1 MKIGEFAKK
10 TSWNESTIRYYINHG
25 LLGPSRKNGQYVF
38 EEHDLQV
45 AQRINELKEAGLS
58 LEEIS
63 KFLLPLLLSEGFNE
77 VFADEQKDILK
88 RKLQEIQKE
97 QEALTRQAER
107 IQRMLQEKP
116 VLSNKLTGFPLE
128 ALSYL
133 RCPLCGEEL
142 KLKDGV
148 LDRNGVSSAK
158 LCCSACGEE
167 LVIIDGILCPIKFL
181 DRYQEAASAPL
192 QDDSGEW
199 GNQKESSLEKQ
210 LAAYQRKFF
219 KALEEY
225 SARCAPKVFLLTDA
239 DNSILL
245 LRCLEKLPADCL
257 IFVQGGTDLPA
268 IKKIYSDFQGHLVA
282 YLFTDIHKL
291 PLQKACL
298 DGISRIVLP
307 GSKPASLEP
316 YLKENGTIFSTDVN
330 ADGEV
335 ELKY

>member
-10 TSWNESTIRYYINHG
+10 MNWNESTIRYYINHG

-77 VFADEQKDILK
+77 VFADEQKAILK
-88 RKLQEIQKE
+88 RKLQTIQKE
-97 QEALTRQAER
+97 QEALARQTDR

-142 KLKDGV
+142 KLKDGA

-158 LCCSACGEE
+158 LRCSACGEE
-167 LVIIDGILCPIKFL
+167 LIIIDGILCPVKFW

-192 QDDSGEW
+192 QNDSGEW
-199 GNQKESSLEKQ
+199 GNQKESSWEKQ
-210 LAAYQRKFF
+210 LVAYQKKFS

-245 LRCLEKLPADCL
+245 LRCLENLPSDCL
-257 IFVQGGTDLPA
+257 IFIQGGTDLPA
-268 IKKIYSDFQGHLVA
+268 IKKIFSDFQGHLVA

-291 PLQKACL
+291 PFQKECL

-330 ADGEV
+330 TDGKV
-335 ELKY
+335 ELKD

>member
-1 MKIGEFAKK
+1 
-10 TSWNESTIRYYINHG
+10 
-25 LLGPSRKNGQYVF
+25 
-38 EEHDLQV
+38 
-45 AQRINELKEAGLS
+45 
-58 LEEIS
+58 
-63 KFLLPLLLSEGFNE
+63 
-77 VFADEQKDILK
+77 QKDILK

-167 LVIIDGILCPIKFL
+167 LIIIDGILCPIKFL

-199 GNQKESSLEKQ
+199 GNQKESSWEKQ
-210 LAAYQRKFF
+210 LVAYQKKFS

-245 LRCLEKLPADCL
+245 LRCLENLPSDCL
-257 IFVQGGTDLPA
+257 IFIQGGTDLPA
-268 IKKIYSDFQGHLVA
+268 IKKIFSDFQGHLVA

-291 PLQKACL
+291 PLQKVCL
-298 DGISRIVLP
+298 NGISQIVLP
-307 GSKPASLEP
+307 RSKHASLEP

>member
-10 TSWNESTIRYYINHG
+10 TNWNESTIRYYINHG
-25 LLGPSRKNGQYVF
+25 LLGPSQKNGQYVF

-45 AQRINELKEAGLS
+45 ARRINELKEAGLS

-77 VFADEQKDILK
+77 VFADEQKTILK
-88 RKLQEIQKE
+88 RKLLAIQKE
-97 QEALTRQAER
+97 QEELARQTDR

-116 VLSNKLTGFPLE
+116 ALSNTPMGFPLE

-148 LDRNGVSSAK
+148 LDRKGVSSAK
-158 LCCSACGEE
+158 LHCPTCNEE
-167 LVIIDGILCPIKFL
+167 LEIVDGILCPVKFL
-181 DRYQEAASAPL
+181 DRYKEATSAPL
-192 QDDSGEW
+192 KDDSGEW
-199 GNQKESSLEKQ
+199 GNQKESSWEKQ
-210 LAAYQRKFF
+210 LVTYQRKFS
-219 KALEEY
+219 KTLEEY

-268 IKKIYSDFQGHLVA
+268 IKKIFSDFQGHPVA
-282 YLFTDIHKL
+282 YLFTDVHKL
-291 PLQKACL
+291 PLQKTCL
-298 DGISRIVLP
+298 DGISRIAWP
-307 GSKPASLEP
+307 RSKPASLEP
-316 YLKENGTIFSTDVN
+316 YLKENGTFFSTDVN

-335 ELKY
+335 ELEY

>member
-97 QEALTRQAER
+97 QEALARQAER

-116 VLSNKLTGFPLE
+116 VLSNKLMGFPLE

-167 LVIIDGILCPIKFL
+167 LVIIDGILCPITFL

-192 QDDSGEW
+192 KDDSGEW
-199 GNQKESSLEKQ
+199 GNKKESSLEKQ
-210 LAAYQRKFF
+210 LAAYQRKFS

-268 IKKIYSDFQGHLVA
+268 IKKIYSDFQGHSVA

-298 DGISRIVLP
+298 NGISQIVLP
-307 GSKPASLEP
+307 RSKHASLEP
-316 YLKENGTIFSTDVN
+316 YLKEKGTIFSTDVN

>member
-88 RKLQEIQKE
+88 RKLQEIQKA

-158 LCCSACGEE
+158 RCCSACGEE

-192 QDDSGEW
+192 KDDSGEW
-199 GNQKESSLEKQ
+199 GNKKESSLEKQ
-210 LAAYQRKFF
+210 LAAYQRKFS

-268 IKKIYSDFQGHLVA
+268 IKKIFSDFQGHLVA

-291 PLQKACL
+291 PFQKERL
-298 DGISRIVLP
+298 DGISRIVFP

-330 ADGEV
+330 TDGKV
-335 ELKY
+335 ELKD

>member
-192 QDDSGEW
+192 KDDSGEW
-199 GNQKESSLEKQ
+199 GNKKESSLEKQ
-210 LAAYQRKFF
+210 LAAYQRKFS

-268 IKKIYSDFQGHLVA
+268 IKKIFSDFQGHLVA

-291 PLQKACL
+291 PFQKERL
-298 DGISRIVLP
+298 DGISRIVFP

-330 ADGEV
+330 TDGKV
-335 ELKY
+335 ELKD

>member
-10 TSWNESTIRYYINHG
+10 TNWNESTIRYYINHG

-38 EEHDLQV
+38 EEHDLHV

-97 QEALTRQAER
+97 QEALARQTDR

-158 LCCSACGEE
+158 LCCSACREE
-167 LVIIDGILCPIKFL
+167 LVIIDGILCPVKFW

-199 GNQKESSLEKQ
+199 GNQKESSWEKQ
-210 LAAYQRKFF
+210 LVAYQGKFS

-257 IFVQGGTDLPA
+257 IFIQGGADLPA
-268 IKKIYSDFQGHLVA
+268 IKKIFSDFQGHLVA

-291 PLQKACL
+291 PFQEECL

-316 YLKENGTIFSTDVN
+316 YLKEKGTILSTDVN
-330 ADGEV
+330 ADGKV

>member
-158 LCCSACGEE
+158 LRCSACGEE

-192 QDDSGEW
+192 KDDSGEW
-199 GNQKESSLEKQ
+199 GNKKESSLEKQ
-210 LAAYQRKFF
+210 LAAYQRKFS

-257 IFVQGGTDLPA
+257 IFVQGG
-268 IKKIYSDFQGHLVA
+268 
-282 YLFTDIHKL
+282 
-291 PLQKACL
+291 
-298 DGISRIVLP
+298 
-307 GSKPASLEP
+307 
-316 YLKENGTIFSTDVN
+316 N
-330 ADGEV
+330 
-335 ELKY
+335 

>member
-10 TSWNESTIRYYINHG
+10 TNWNESTIRYYINYG
-25 LLGPSRKNGQYVF
+25 LLGPSQKNGQYVF

-77 VFADEQKDILK
+77 VLADEQKAILK
-88 RKLQEIQKE
+88 RKLQAIQKE
-97 QEALTRQAER
+97 QEELARQTDR

-116 VLSNKLTGFPLE
+116 VLSNTPRGFPLE
-128 ALSYL
+128 ALPYL

-158 LCCSACGEE
+158 LHCPSCNEE
-167 LVIIDGILCPIKFL
+167 LEIIDGILCPVKFL
-181 DRYQEAASAPL
+181 DRYKEAASASL
-192 QDDSGEW
+192 KDDSGEW
-199 GNQKESSLEKQ
+199 GNQKESFWEKQ
-210 LAAYQRKFF
+210 LVTYQKKFS
-219 KALEEY
+219 KTLEEY
-225 SARCAPKVFLLTDA
+225 SARCAPKVFLVTDA

-245 LRCLEKLPADCL
+245 LRCLEKLPSDCL

-268 IKKIYSDFQGHLVA
+268 IKKIFSDFRGHLVA
-282 YLFTDIHKL
+282 YLFTDIFKL
-291 PLQKACL
+291 PLQKACM
-298 DGISRIVLP
+298 DGISQIVLP
-307 GSKPASLEP
+307 RSKHATLEP

>member
-158 LCCSACGEE
+158 LRCSACGEE

-192 QDDSGEW
+192 KDDSGEW
-199 GNQKESSLEKQ
+199 GNKKESSLEKQ
-210 LAAYQRKFF
+210 LAAYQRKFS

-268 IKKIYSDFQGHLVA
+268 IKKIYSDFQGHSVA

-298 DGISRIVLP
+298 NGISQIVLP
-307 GSKPASLEP
+307 RSKHASLEP
-316 YLKENGTIFSTDVN
+316 YLKEKGTIFSTDVN

>member
-10 TSWNESTIRYYINHG
+10 TNWNESTIRYYINHG
-25 LLGPSRKNGQYVF
+25 LLGPSQKNGQYVF

-77 VFADEQKDILK
+77 VFADEQKAILK
-88 RKLQEIQKE
+88 RKLQAIQKE
-97 QEALTRQAER
+97 QEKLARQTDR

-116 VLSNKLTGFPLE
+116 VLSNTPMGFPLE
-128 ALSYL
+128 ALFYL

-158 LCCSACGEE
+158 LHCSACGEE
-167 LVIIDGILCPIKFL
+167 LVIIDGILCPVKFL
-181 DRYQEAASAPL
+181 DRYKEATSIPL

-199 GNQKESSLEKQ
+199 GKQKQSSLEKR
-210 LAAYQRKFF
+210 LVAYQRKFS

-225 SARCAPKVFLLTDA
+225 SVRCAPKAFLVTDA

-257 IFVQGGTDLPA
+257 IFVQGGMDLPA
-268 IKKIYSDFQGHLVA
+268 IKKIFLDFQGHPVA
-282 YLFTDIHKL
+282 YLFTDVHKL

-298 DGISRIVLP
+298 DGISRTVLP

-330 ADGEV
+330 TDGEV

>member
-97 QEALTRQAER
+97 QEALARQAER

-116 VLSNKLTGFPLE
+116 VLSNKLMGFPLE

-192 QDDSGEW
+192 KDDSGEW
-199 GNQKESSLEKQ
+199 GNKKESSLEKQ
-210 LAAYQRKFF
+210 LAAYQRKFS

-268 IKKIYSDFQGHLVA
+268 IKKIYSDFQGHSVA

-298 DGISRIVLP
+298 NGISQIVLP
-307 GSKPASLEP
+307 RSKHASLEP
-316 YLKENGTIFSTDVN
+316 YLKEKGTIFSTDVN

>member
-10 TSWNESTIRYYINHG
+10 TNWNESTIRYYINHG
-25 LLGPSRKNGQYVF
+25 LLGPSQKNGQYVF

-77 VFADEQKDILK
+77 VFADEQKTILK
-88 RKLQEIQKE
+88 RKLQTIQKE
-97 QEALTRQAER
+97 QEALARQTDR

-142 KLKDGV
+142 KLKDGA

-167 LVIIDGILCPIKFL
+167 LIIIDGILCPIKFL

-199 GNQKESSLEKQ
+199 GNQKESSWEKQ
-210 LAAYQRKFF
+210 LVAYQKKFS

-225 SARCAPKVFLLTDA
+225 SARCAPKVFLLTDT

-245 LRCLEKLPADCL
+245 LRCLENLPSDCL
-257 IFVQGGTDLPA
+257 IFIQGGTDLPA
-268 IKKIYSDFQGHLVA
+268 IKKIFSDFQGHLVA

-291 PLQKACL
+291 PFQKERL
-298 DGISRIVLP
+298 DGISRIVFP

-330 ADGEV
+330 TDGKV
-335 ELKY
+335 ELKD

>member
-63 KFLLPLLLSEGFNE
+63 KFLLPSLLSEGFNE
-77 VFADEQKDILK
+77 VFADEQKTILK

-158 LCCSACGEE
+158 LRCSACGEE

-192 QDDSGEW
+192 KDDSGEW
-199 GNQKESSLEKQ
+199 GNKKESSLEKQ
-210 LAAYQRKFF
+210 LAAYQRKFS

-268 IKKIYSDFQGHLVA
+268 IKKIYSDFQGHSVA

-298 DGISRIVLP
+298 NGISQIVLP
-307 GSKPASLEP
+307 RSKHASLEP

-330 ADGEV
+330 TDGKV
-335 ELKY
+335 ELKD

>member
-77 VFADEQKDILK
+77 VFDNEQKTILK
-88 RKLQEIQKE
+88 RKLQGIQKE

-142 KLKDGV
+142 KLKDGA

-158 LCCSACGEE
+158 LRCSACGEE
-167 LVIIDGILCPIKFL
+167 LIIIDGILCPIKFL
-181 DRYQEAASAPL
+181 DRYKEAASAPL

-199 GNQKESSLEKQ
+199 GNQKESSWEKQ
-210 LAAYQRKFF
+210 IVAYQKKFS

-245 LRCLEKLPADCL
+245 LRCLENLPSDCL
-257 IFVQGGTDLPA
+257 IFIQGGTDLPA
-268 IKKIYSDFQGHLVA
+268 IKKIFSDFQGHLVA

-291 PLQKACL
+291 PFQKECL
-298 DGISRIVLP
+298 DGISRIVFP

-335 ELKY
+335 ELKD

>member
-10 TSWNESTIRYYINHG
+10 TSWNESTVRYYINHG

-116 VLSNKLTGFPLE
+116 VLSNQPMGFPLE

-158 LCCSACGEE
+158 LRCSACGEE
-167 LVIIDGILCPIKFL
+167 LIIIDGILCPIKFL
-181 DRYQEAASAPL
+181 DRYKEAASAPL
-192 QDDSGEW
+192 KDDSGEW
-199 GNQKESSLEKQ
+199 GNKKESSLEKQ
-210 LAAYQRKFF
+210 LAAYQRKFS

-245 LRCLEKLPADCL
+245 LRCLENLPSDCL

-268 IKKIYSDFQGHLVA
+268 IKKIFSDFQGHLVA

-298 DGISRIVLP
+298 NGISQIVLP

-330 ADGEV
+330 TDGKV
-335 ELKY
+335 ELKD

>member
-192 QDDSGEW
+192 KDDSGEW
-199 GNQKESSLEKQ
+199 GNKKESSLEKQ
-210 LAAYQRKFF
+210 LAAYQRKFS

-268 IKKIYSDFQGHLVA
+268 IKKIYSDFQGHSVA

-298 DGISRIVLP
+298 NGISQIVLP
-307 GSKPASLEP
+307 RSKHASLEP
-316 YLKENGTIFSTDVN
+316 YLKEKGTIFSTDVT